1 MSENLLLF
9 CSTAS
14 KDKLRPYLLQ
24 ENMVKDFFCHRQV
37 HEKLVIFKVPV
48 LDCRI
53 NPATSMKKE

>member
-14 KDKLRPYLLQ
+14 KDKLRAYLLK
-24 ENMVKDFFCHRQV
+24 ENMVKDFFCHRRV
-37 HEKLVIFKVPV
+37 HEMLMIFKVSV